1 MCAQLMLA
9 PYFIIFFIFDVLA
22 TGSKYRKM
30 ITSLT
35 LFCLF

>member
-22 TGSKYRKM
+22 TGSKYR
-30 ITSLT
+30 IRW
-35 LFCLF
+35 